1 MVCTTNPL
9 LDRHEY
15 SREVFRHVI
24 TLAQL
29 SSRLQYPLEP
39 VTAKSVSRHPVS
51 GVHISELSDPTPY
64 LDGGEFLLTTGI
76 PLAVRGDDLR
86 HYVQRL
92 AQRKV
97 AALGLGIGVG
107 TDNVSAELV
116 TACEEVGLELLVVPR
131 ELPFRHISSAYW
143 DLASL
148 TDRSDLISGIDVQTA
163 LARASMEPN
172 AVEGVL
178 RILVGGLGGWAAYL
192 PVGLGPAIVWPRRAE
207 KVLPALRDE
216 TARLSVLGPNSSA
229 TFQLD
234 GSDVVEYPILVG
246 RHVEGHLAVG
256 VGRALS
262 RTHRQVIMT
271 ACALL
276 ALKLQQNLELA
287 TASAVLESSVAKLL
301 IEGHM
306 EAARSIAPDAGI
318 LALPDRVRLLTI
330 DGESFLAGTGRELAR
345 VVTSLEADEAWAD
358 LGNAVVSSRLRYAE
372 YGVTYVILSAEPAHT
387 SPDWELTPAPTKGAG
402 HVSASLSRPVPIH
415 RVVEILDTAR
425 QVALNA
431 VPGRLVCGW
440 GSGDTRAAGWVGSLA
455 GYARIDL
462 ISTVRSYLKNR
473 GNWEA
478 TAGAL
483 GLHRNSLRH
492 RISLAEKLIGVSL
505 DDPDVAAV
513 LWIALRGRPDQET

>member
-1 MVCTTNPL
+1 
-9 LDRHEY
+9 
-15 SREVFRHVI
+15 VI

-29 SSRLQYPLEP
+29 SSRLQFPLVP

-64 LDGGEFLLTTGI
+64 LDGGEFLLTTGM

-86 HYVQRL
+86 RYVQRL

-97 AALGLGIGVG
+97 AALGLGVG
-107 TDNVSAELV
+107 AGTENVSAELV
-116 TACEEVGLELLVVPR
+116 AACEEAGLELLVVPQ

-143 DLASL
+143 DLATL
-148 TDRSDLISGIDVQTA
+148 TDRSDLITGIDVQTA
-163 LARASMEPN
+163 LVRASMQPN
-172 AVEGVL
+172 AVEALL
-178 RILVGGLGGWAAYL
+178 RVLVGGLGGWAAYL
-192 PVGLGPAIVWPRRAE
+192 PAGSGPAIMWPSRAE
-207 KVLPALRDE
+207 TVLPALRDE
-216 TARLSVLGPNSSA
+216 TARLNILGPNSSA

-246 RHVEGHLAVG
+246 RDVEGHLAVG
-256 VGRALS
+256 VDRALS
-262 RTHRQVIMT
+262 RTNRQVILT

-276 ALKLQQNLELA
+276 AVKVQQNLELA

-306 EAARSIAPDAGI
+306 EAARSVALDAGI
-318 LALPDRVRLLTI
+318 LPLPDRVRLLTI
-330 DGESFLAGTGRELAR
+330 GGESFLTVTGRELAR
-345 VVTSLEADEAWAD
+345 LVTSLEADEAWAD
-358 LGNAVVSSRLRYAE
+358 LGSAVMSSKLRYAE
-372 YGVTYVILSAEPAHT
+372 DGVTYVLLSAKPLRS
-387 SPDWELTPAPTKGAG
+387 SPDWESTPAPTKSVGPVA
-402 HVSASLSRPVPIH
+402 ASLSRPVPIH
-415 RVVEILDTAR
+415 KVVEILDTAR
-425 QVALNA
+425 HVARNA
-431 VPGRLVCGW
+431 APGRLVCGW
-440 GSGDTRAAGWVGSLA
+440 GAGDTRAADWVGLLA

-473 GNWEA
+473 GNWET

-513 LWIALRGRPDQET
+513 LWLALRGRPDQET